1 MGGSFDAMMDDVV
14 VQPKDSG
21 QKGKKGKGGGGG
33 GVTMNGARGGGKRAN
48 KREVRRNKNVSCY
61 SAKHVRKQ
69 TAKSEKHQQ
78 KETKPVK
85 KKN

>member
-1 MGGSFDAMMDDVV
+1 MNDASMMDDMV
-14 VQPKDSG
+14 VQVKVS
-21 QKGKKGKGGGGG
+21 GKKGKGGGGGG

-78 KETKPVK
+78 RETKPD
-85 KKN
+85 KKNN